1 LYLNFW
7 CGASN
12 KKTAYQKPISS
23 YTRIFTPV
31 KYLVSRDPAEQ
42 KFNGVKLV
50 NPAGSSARKKLFQGG
65 ARRR

>member
-1 LYLNFW
+1 VEQ
-7 CGASN
+7 GN

-23 YTRIFTPV
+23 LPV
-31 KYLVSRDPAEQ
+31 FS
-42 KFNGVKLV
+42 KLV